1 MVCLIL
7 ENSIMDIHTPSSS
20 GVSLAIHDWP
30 VDMKEKHT
38 PPPCMVNFAENSHIG
53 GKKFGSIRYGET
65 I

>member
-1 MVCLIL
+1 
-7 ENSIMDIHTPSSS
+7 MDIHKPSSS

-30 VDMKEKHT
+30 VDMKEKHNT
-38 PPPCMVNFAENSHIG
+38 IPPCMVNPAEKSHLG